1 MRGILVMLLAALISG
16 AATAMPQI
24 RNGQVVITDD
34 PGGEIYAFA
43 DRWDRIGAKG
53 VPVKIDGRC
62 SSSCTMGL
70 SNPNVCVTPRA
81 QFDFHLAY
89 TTGMLKTKDGRW
101 IEDGGYWDREASE
114 QILLPRYP
122 AWVKAWLT
130 AHGGLSSRMKTMPYS
145 YAKRFIR
152 TCRQGGAHHTIPSG
166 TY

>member
-1 MRGILVMLLAALISG
+1 MRGIFVMLVAALISG
-16 AATAMPQI
+16 VATAMPQI

-34 PGGEIYAFA
+34 LGGEIYAYA
-43 DRWDRIGAKG
+43 DRWDQIRAKG
-53 VPVKIDGRC
+53 LPVEIDGRC

-81 QFDFHLAY
+81 KFDFHFAY
-89 TTGMLKTKDGRW
+89 TTAMLKTKDGRW
-101 IEDGGYWDREASE
+101 IEDGGYWDRKASE

-152 TCRQGGAHHTIPSG
+152 TCRSG
-166 TY
+166 PTQE